1 MFHRGKPKL
10 AATLA
15 ALLGMSLG
23 SVGCQTTEVG
33 YGLPDMPGASSNS
46 ASANPAN
53 GAAAGKYAS
62 DSSSSANVQKTSYRS
77 DNNTGSPAQPGATL
91 PPVTATAGGQVAPA
105 TKQPSAGPVTTPAP
119 MAAAP
124 TGMPAV
130 GMDSCAGGPGGP
142 GPIPREINKV
152 SLPPYT
158 VAPPDVLVIDAARLV
173 PKPPYRVEPLEILMV
188 QVTETLPNQPI
199 NGPFVISPEGTVNL
213 GFGYGTVRVQGLTVE
228 QIQSSIRQHLS
239 NVLRNPQVAVSL
251 AQFRG
256 QQQVR
261 GEHLVRPDGTISLGV
276 YGSVYVAG
284 MTLGQI
290 KTVVENQLREY
301 VINPQVAV
309 DVYAYNSLWYYVI
322 YDNGGYG
329 QQVYRLPIT
338 GNETVL
344 DAISN
349 LQGTALVS
357 SLWRVWVAR
366 PAPCGNPCDQIL
378 MVDWRA
384 VVQGGSTCT
393 NYQLFPGDRVFVDAD
408 CLVKTDLWLAKILA
422 PVERVLGITLL
433 GSSTVN
439 SIRFNNTTTGV
450 IVR

>member
-10 AATLA
+10 VATLA

-23 SVGCQTTEVG
+23 SVGCQTDLVSAI
-33 YGLPDMPGASSNS
+33 PDLSATSASNS
-46 ASANPAN
+46 ASSPAGGAPAN
-53 GAAAGKYAS
+53 KPTGS
-62 DSSSSANVQKTSYRS
+62 DPPANVQKTSYLAPGDS
-77 DNNTGSPAQPGATL
+77 PGANY
-91 PPVTATAGGQVAPA
+91 PGG
-105 TKQPSAGPVTTPAP
+105 TSQPSAGPVGAP
-119 MAAAP
+119 SLP
-124 TGMPAV
+124 SPVTGGGLGSALAGPAV
-130 GMDSCAGGPGGP
+130 CVAGP

-173 PKPPYRVEPLEILMV
+173 PKPPYRVEPLEVLLI
-188 QVTETLPNQPI
+188 QVTDTLPNQPI

-213 GFGYGTVRVQGLTVE
+213 GYGYGTVRVQGLTVD
-228 QIQSSIRQHLS
+228 QIQGAIRQHLS

-261 GEHLVRPDGTISLGV
+261 GEHLVRPDGTISLGI

-284 MTLGQI
+284 LTLGQV
-290 KTVVENQLREY
+290 KTVIETQLREY
-301 VINPQVAV
+301 VINPQIAV
-309 DVYAYNSLWYYVI
+309 DVFAYNSQWYYVVF
-322 YDNGGYG
+322 DGGGYG
-329 QQVYRLPIT
+329 QQIYRLPIT

-349 LQGTALVS
+349 LQGLPLVS

-378 MVDWRA
+378 MVDWQA
-384 VVQGGSTCT
+384 VVKGGSTCT
-393 NYQLFPGDRVFVDAD
+393 NYQLFPGDRVYVDAD
-408 CLVKTDLWLAKILA
+408 CLIKADLWLAKILA
-422 PVERVLGITLL
+422 PVERILGITLL

-439 SIRFNNTTTGV
+439 SIRNNGTNNG
-450 IVR
+450 IVP